1 MQTIGPSLPPV
12 HVARSPLTRSSLFN
26 GQVSI
31 VVQTDYA
38 SPTSDTYPQYSWSQ
52 ETLSPMVI
60 PRASFSTVSED
71 DSREVDSQ
79 PPGMGDHWGH
89 IPWHR
94 SSMEDRSSNHSWSQQ
109 PSMRPQT
116 PQSVHSWWSDSNS
129 IGATMS
135 IHAAAKPLIRLMYH
149 RQATNFIDKNRGASL
164 SPQTMDIYSRYL
176 GYKYIGATTKAAI
189 LRDLESRVSED
200 DTDVMIDSLS
210 VQSDLAEGLVN
221 SPHIEVRRSTCR
233 ILARLVLLESRSA
246 FTFGA
251 ISCLVSLLSD
261 KDPATVDTA
270 IGALSSFIQLSDSTE
285 ASMDVRLVNKL
296 LESPNDQIFEV
307 TCGMLKRTALSQCE
321 NLVALLG
328 SHDNP
333 EILGAAI
340 NGLTSLL
347 QWSDGAEAA
356 INAGLIEK
364 LLESS
369 TPWMTRSSR
378 PLLQGLV
385 LASVFPCESLVCRL
399 RDSDHDIER
408 RAIYALSFFI
418 RHPDGA
424 QAAMKAGILEFLD
437 KFVDSPNTWILRS
450 TCLMLGHLVRSDSTL
465 VIVVSDSLCEFF
477 MSRLRDENVEITES
491 AISAL
496 ARFAGFV
503 VSPDAVEILV
513 NAILPDLHRL
523 LESPNARVQ
532 QDTCQM
538 LGLLAGYETGKLAL
552 LNLNTC
558 DHLASLLPR
567 EDSEVVAHAL
577 SALASIA
584 EWPEGAAAVVG
595 TGALG
600 HLDGLISSRNNHVR
614 KCTYQLLGNLA
625 YHPLQGP
632 NTFSSGTMAL

>member
-1 MQTIGPSLPPV
+1 MFTSEAVCFLLTSCRFKFNHEGVQLLRSTPTICSADFISSRRTAELCALVSSDTLQTISPTLPV
-12 HVARSPLTRSSLFN
+12 HVARSPLARRSLFN

-31 VVQTDYA
+31 LVQTDYA
-38 SPTSDTYPQYSWSQ
+38 SPTSRASSDTYSWYVAKNVVPDGHS
-52 ETLSPMVI
+52 
-60 PRASFSTVSED
+60 ACSFSTVSEN

-79 PPGMGDHWGH
+79 SPGMSDHWGH

-94 SSMEDRSSNHSWSQQ
+94 SSMEDRSNNHSWSQQ
-109 PSMRPQT
+109 PSLRPQT

-149 RQATNFIDKNRGASL
+149 RQATNFIEKNRGA
-164 SPQTMDIYSRYL
+164 YL

-200 DTDVMIDSLS
+200 DADVMIDSLS

-221 SPHIEVRRSTCR
+221 SPHIENTST
-233 ILARLVLLESRSA
+233 AGLLESRPA

-251 ISCLVSLLSD
+251 VSCLVSLLSD

-285 ASMDVRLVNKL
+285 ASMDVRLRMV
-296 LESPNDQIFEV
+296 
-307 TCGMLKRTALSQCE
+307 LSRCE
-321 NLVALLG
+321 NLVALLAN
-328 SHDNP
+328 HDNP
-333 EILGAAI
+333 DILGAAI

-356 INAGLIEK
+356 IMPGSLRNF
-364 LLESS
+364 
-369 TPWMTRSSR
+369 SR
-378 PLLQGLV
+378 LV

-399 RDSDHDIER
+399 RDGDHDIQR

-424 QAAMKAGILEFLD
+424 QAAMDAGILEFLD

-465 VIVVSDSLCEFF
+465 VIVVSNTLCEFF
-477 MSRLRDENVEITES
+477 IRKRRITES

-496 ARFAGFV
+496 ARFTGFV
-503 VSPDAVEILV
+503 VSPNAVEALV
-513 NAILPDLHRL
+513 DAIPDLHRL
-523 LESPNARVQ
+523 LESPNAR
-532 QDTCQM
+532 
-538 LGLLAGYETGKLAL
+538 LAL

-558 DHLASLLPR
+558 DHLASLLPQ
-567 EDSEVVAHAL
+567 EESEVVAHAL

-600 HLDGLISSRNNHVR
+600 HLDGLISSRNNTSENAHRLLSWISMHVLR
-614 KCTYQLLGNLA
+614 WFRSWAVMTVPSLRVWCTHFLG
-625 YHPLQGP
+625 
-632 NTFSSGTMAL
+632 

>member
-1 MQTIGPSLPPV
+1 
-12 HVARSPLTRSSLFN
+12 
-26 GQVSI
+26 
-31 VVQTDYA
+31 
-38 SPTSDTYPQYSWSQ
+38 
-52 ETLSPMVI
+52 MV
-60 PRASFSTVSED
+60 
-71 DSREVDSQ
+71 
-79 PPGMGDHWGH
+79 
-89 IPWHR
+89 
-94 SSMEDRSSNHSWSQQ
+94 
-109 PSMRPQT
+109 
-116 PQSVHSWWSDSNS
+116 
-129 IGATMS
+129 
-135 IHAAAKPLIRLMYH
+135 L
-149 RQATNFIDKNRGASL
+149 
-164 SPQTMDIYSRYL
+164 SRY
-176 GYKYIGATTKAAI
+176 
-189 LRDLESRVSED
+189 
-200 DTDVMIDSLS
+200 
-210 VQSDLAEGLVN
+210 
-221 SPHIEVRRSTCR
+221 
-233 ILARLVLLESRSA
+233 
-246 FTFGA
+246 
-251 ISCLVSLLSD
+251 
-261 KDPATVDTA
+261 
-270 IGALSSFIQLSDSTE
+270 
-285 ASMDVRLVNKL
+285 
-296 LESPNDQIFEV
+296 
-307 TCGMLKRTALSQCE
+307 E
-321 NLVALLG
+321 NLVALLAN
-328 SHDNP
+328 HDNP
-333 EILGAAI
+333 DILGAAI

-399 RDSDHDIER
+399 RDGDHDIER
-408 RAIYALSFFI
+408 CAIYALSFFI

-424 QAAMKAGILEFLD
+424 QAAMDAGILEFLD

-450 TCLMLGHLVRSDSTL
+450 TCLMLGHLVWSDSTL
-465 VIVVSDSLCEFF
+465 VIVVRDTLCEFF

-496 ARFAGFV
+496 ARFTGFV
-503 VSPDAVEILV
+503 VSPNAVEALV
-513 NAILPDLHRL
+513 DAIPDLHRF

-558 DHLASLLPR
+558 DHLASLLPQ

-614 KCTYQLLGNLA
+614 KCTCELLGNLA
-625 YHPLQGP
+625 YHRTPAVAVMDINACATLVSFLGC
-632 NTFSSGTMAL
+632 A

>member
-1 MQTIGPSLPPV
+1 MPLHDLPSVGQVSLFLLTSCRFKFNHEGVQRLRSTPTICSADFISSRRTVALCALVSSDTMQTIGPRSPV
-12 HVARSPLTRSSLFN
+12 HVARSPLARSSLFN
-26 GQVSI
+26 GQISVI
-31 VVQTDYA
+31 VQTDYA

-52 ETLSPMVI
+52 DRLSPMVI

-71 DSREVDSQ
+71 DSCEVDSQ
-79 PPGMGDHWGH
+79 APGMGDHRGYM
-89 IPWHR
+89 PWHR
-94 SSMEDRSSNHSWSQQ
+94 SSMEYRLHPGSSNHSWSQQ
-109 PSMRPQT
+109 PSLRPQT

-129 IGATMS
+129 IGPTMS

-149 RQATNFIDKNRGASL
+149 RQATNFIEKNRGTSL

-200 DTDVMIDSLS
+200 DADVMIDSLS

-270 IGALSSFIQLSDSTE
+270 IDSTE

-328 SHDNP
+328 
-333 EILGAAI
+333 
-340 NGLTSLL
+340 LTSLL

-378 PLLQGLV
+378 RYCKGW
-385 LASVFPCESLVCRL
+385 SL
-399 RDSDHDIER
+399 HP
-408 RAIYALSFFI
+408 SFHA
-418 RHPDGA
+418 R
-424 QAAMKAGILEFLD
+424 AAMKAGILEFLD

-503 VSPDAVEILV
+503 VSPDAVEIL
-513 NAILPDLHRL
+513 
-523 LESPNARVQ
+523 
-532 QDTCQM
+532 
-538 LGLLAGYETGKLAL
+538 LAL

-558 DHLASLLPR
+558 DHLASLLPQ
-567 EDSEVVAHAL
+567 EDSEV
-577 SALASIA
+577 
-584 EWPEGAAAVVG
+584 GAAAVVG

-625 YHPLQGP
+625 YHPLRGP